1 MLRASNRVGI
11 TSRRHIKFMKIY
23 DEEETII
30 SRPLPPRETANAIV
44 AAATTVVTPN
54 GSSHTPSHDSQDAP
68 QVSIFLPVYN
78 EEESLTPLHIKIDA
92 ALATLNRTVEV
103 IYVDDGSTDKTIDV
117 LREIERRDP
126 RVRVI
131 SFRRNYGKMAAMV
144 AAIDVA
150 RAPVL
155 VSLDADMQ
163 NDPADI
169 ARLLLKLDEGFD
181 VVSGWRFKRQDKY
194 WTRKFPSML
203 ANKLISNVSG
213 VSLHDYGCCLK
224 AYRREALEGIGFYGE
239 MHRFIPIYCAHLNGA
254 KIAELPVQHHPR
266 TLGVS
271 KFGKLSRTFEVVLD
285 LITIRFMENYRTKP
299 MHLIGFAGLVAFA
312 VTGISLLAALFSYL
326 AGSTLLAASLFIIAC
341 LGVGFGALFVA
352 LGLIAEMLMRSY
364 YEAQGKATYTVR
376 ERLGFDDSSAAE
388 ATTEREAVSPA
399 RHVSA
404 VT

>member
-1 MLRASNRVGI
+1 M
-11 TSRRHIKFMKIY
+11 FMKTY

-30 SRPLPPRETANAIV
+30 SRPLTRTTPNVEMTVPH
-44 AAATTVVTPN
+44 AAAPS
-54 GSSHTPSHDSQDAP
+54 GSEHDGAPDTP

-92 ALATLNRTVEV
+92 ALATLKRTVEV
-103 IYVDDGSTDKTIDV
+103 IYVDDGSTDGTFDV
-117 LREIERRDP
+117 LREIEKRDP

-150 RAPVL
+150 RAPIL

-194 WTRKFPSML
+194 WTRTVPSML

-213 VSLHDYGCCLK
+213 ISLHDYGCCLK
-224 AYRREALEGIGFYGE
+224 AYRREALDGIGFYGE

-271 KFGKLSRTFEVVLD
+271 KFGNLSRTFEVVLD
-285 LITIRFMENYRTKP
+285 LVTIRFMENYRAKP
-299 MHLIGFAGLVAFA
+299 MHLIGFIGLISFAVAVAGL
-312 VTGISLLAALFSYL
+312 LFSMVSYF
-326 AGSTLLAASLFIIAC
+326 AGSTLLAAVTFVVASLGF
-341 LGVGFGALFVA
+341 GFGALFVA
-352 LGLIAEMLMRSY
+352 LGLVAEMVMRSY

-376 ERLGFDDSSAAE
+376 ERLGFDDAMME
-388 ATTEREAVSPA
+388 ARLEQGVGLLHTSERN
-399 RHVSA
+399 
-404 VT
+404 

>member
-1 MLRASNRVGI
+1 
-11 TSRRHIKFMKIY
+11 MKIY

-44 AAATTVVTPN
+44 APTTVVTPN
-54 GSSHTPSHDSQDAP
+54 GSSHTPSDDPQDAP

-78 EEESLTPLHIKIDA
+78 EEESLMPLHIKIDA

-117 LREIERRDP
+117 LREVEKRDP

-224 AYRREALEGIGFYGE
+224 AYRREALDGIGFYGE

-285 LITIRFMENYRTKP
+285 LMTIRFMENYRTKP
-299 MHLIGFAGLVAFA
+299 MHLIGFVGLVAFA
-312 VTGISLLAALFSYL
+312 VTAVGLLGSLAAYL
-326 AGSTLLAASLFIIAC
+326 AGSGLLAASLFIIAC
-341 LGVGFGALFVA
+341 LGVGFGMLFVA

-376 ERLGFDDSSAAE
+376 ERLGFNDSLAAE
-388 ATTEREAVSPA
+388 ATAQREIVSSPH
-399 RHVSA
+399 HVAA